1 MRSTLIILKALT
13 IYLMN
18 EKFILGCFRVNK
30 TDHFKTNIQSNK
42 FVTCNSCNHVCVRV
56 LLLYLSFVHIFP
68 IKTAGLWRSFWRVVN
83 KHEILESMTLQIIYE
98 LPEEDSTRRFN
109 SRASTEERIK
119 LQTNQPID
127 SYSQHDRLQRIA
139 FNGRLIVRVV
149 ARFRIN
155 GHSWDRLVQSQRRST
170 SSIGGQ
176 FRRVFSVG
184 RNFVKV

>member
-1 MRSTLIILKALT
+1 MRWLQSCMCACFIFILLSFCTYLSYKRCRIMRS
-13 IYLMN
+13 
-18 EKFILGCFRVNK
+18 
-30 TDHFKTNIQSNK
+30 
-42 FVTCNSCNHVCVRV
+42 
-56 LLLYLSFVHIFP
+56 
-68 IKTAGLWRSFWRVVN
+68 LWRVAS

-98 LPEEDSTRRFN
+98 LPEKDSTRRFN

-176 FRRVFSVG
+176 FRRVSSVG